1 MDKEIK
7 KIQLDLDDLLA
18 NIDNVDQNDDIDNM
32 ERNIKEFNDNFE
44 SIDNRISNLKEQ
56 MEDDPDNEKP
66 LINKLKSITNDMD
79 KFKKKLDEKN
89 NKLDKMKRTNNY
101 FQGNL
106 TGIEKKKAE
115 REILLDQHK
124 QTDEHGDIINDIHQN
139 VRAAGGNLINI
150 NAELDNQGQQMDR
163 VHETVLD
170 TRQKIKTTGKVMT
183 KIECRTQCMKI
194 TMLIAVIFFGIF
206 DVGWVG
212 YLCYRKYG

>member
-1 MDKEIK
+1 
-7 KIQLDLDDLLA
+7 
-18 NIDNVDQNDDIDNM
+18 
-32 ERNIKEFNDNFE
+32 
-44 SIDNRISNLKEQ
+44 